1 MAGKMKRRRYDR
13 KGYYQDSENTTEA
26 IAHGH
31 EPKYVARGE
40 RKEDKRDYK
49 LDKTAQKTEL
59 IKAKGT
65 RLKWLVILIG
75 LVMGGFAAF
84 KSGIFG
90 G

>member
-1 MAGKMKRRRYDR
+1 MSKNRRAKKLD
-13 KGYYQDSENTTEA
+13 KWGYYSNSEDTTEA
-26 IAHGH
+26 IAHGY

-40 RKEDKRDYK
+40 RKDGKRDYK

-84 KSGIFG
+84 KTGIFG

>member
-1 MAGKMKRRRYDR
+1 MAGKMKRKRYDR
-13 KGYYQDSENTTEA
+13 KGYYHDSESTTEA

-40 RKEDKRDYK
+40 RKEGKRDYK

-59 IKAKGT
+59 LKAKGT

-84 KSGIFG
+84 KTGIFG

>member
-1 MAGKMKRRRYDR
+1 MGRRRKRRTDIPNGEPVVVEDR
-13 KGYYQDSENTTEA
+13 KDN
-26 IAHGH
+26 
-31 EPKYVARGE
+31 R
-40 RKEDKRDYK
+40 RDYK

-75 LVMGGFAAF
+75 LIMAGFGAF
-84 KSGIFG
+84 KTGIFG